1 MMVTDLRCWWQ
12 NHYVGDFFRYVCDFL
27 NVLNRSPTHLVFN
40 IRHQHR
46 CNRWG
51 LVFSDFNN
59 RLLVFTEL
67 GYHDQVE
74 YLMSN
79 NQKEKKIRRAKQ
91 GKYDSR
97 IMKQQQ
103 QEGTFIEYSNR

>member
-1 MMVTDLRCWWQ
+1 MTESLSWRL
-12 NHYVGDFFRYVCDFL
+12 FFRYFSDFI
-27 NVLNRSPTHLVFN
+27 NVLNRSPTNLVTN

-46 CNRWG
+46 CNRYG
-51 LVFSDFNN
+51 LNN
-59 RLLVFTEL
+59 RSDLNNRFSVFTEL

>member
-1 MMVTDLRCWWQ
+1 M
-12 NHYVGDFFRYVCDFL
+12 
-27 NVLNRSPTHLVFN
+27 
-40 IRHQHR
+40 
-46 CNRWG
+46 
-51 LVFSDFNN
+51 
-59 RLLVFTEL
+59 FTEL